1 MTLPLLLKVLCGL
14 PAVVRAGSVFFILN
28 CGFCGCVSVSQT
40 SAKIAETGRV
50 YYFADPA
57 GAVAAYSRDSRIF
70 LKCPVSA
77 FEKQYSYV
85 RGAVPMA
92 YFGGFRYVELET
104 DAENVPA
111 ANETEYVFVVAD
123 AEANADS
130 ESAFGG
136 AGLFSVCGEL
146 TERDFAPEEEIPVP
160 ETVRSRAR
168 FFPRFCGTPEQ
179 MRPLMPLVREERNL
193 LHAFLVPVAVLD
205 GIAVD
210 FPLSV
215 IMTLT
220 GTVWYIPLGDAF

>member
-1 MTLPLLLKVLCGL
+1 MTSFRIWLLLCII
-14 PAVVRAGSVFFILN
+14 PF
-28 CGFCGCVSVSQT
+28 FCGCVSVSQT
-40 SAKIAETGRV
+40 SAKIAETGCV

-92 YFGGFRYVELET
+92 YFGGFRYVELEA
-104 DAENVPA
+104 DGENVPETD
-111 ANETEYVFVVAD
+111 ETEYVFVVTD
-123 AEANADS
+123 TEALARA
-130 ESAFGG
+130 ESAFSG
-136 AGLFSVCGEL
+136 AGSFSLCGSL
-146 TERDFAPEEEIPVP
+146 TERDFTPEEEIPVP
-160 ETVRSRAR
+160 ETVRSRPR
-168 FFPRFCGTPEQ
+168 FFPRFCGTLAQ
-179 MRPLMPLVREERNL
+179 MRPTMPFVREEQSALRYAL
-193 LHAFLVPVAVLD
+193 FPVAVLD

-220 GTVWYIPLGDAF
+220 GTFWYIPLGDAF